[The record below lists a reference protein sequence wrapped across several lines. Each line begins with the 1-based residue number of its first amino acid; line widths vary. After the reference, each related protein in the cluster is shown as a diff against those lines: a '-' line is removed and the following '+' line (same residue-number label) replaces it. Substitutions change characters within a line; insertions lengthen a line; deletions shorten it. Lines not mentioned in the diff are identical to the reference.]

1 MRCVRRSLEYILRK
15 GMGQV
20 MSGQVID
27 GRKQD
32 GEETG
37 RTEADGMREDRGKPG
52 ENFQIRKDMNRNFQ
66 NMKKDVSAQVRP
78 FGIRD
83 KIGYMFGDF
92 GNDFSFI
99 FASSYLMVFYT
110 KVLGISGF
118 AVGILFMGSR
128 LVDAVTDV
136 TMGRIVDHMQPARD
150 GRFRSWIRRMCV
162 PVAVAST
169 LMYLYFVRDWAYW
182 ARLVYASVTYL
193 LWSSFCY
200 TAINIPYGSM
210 ASVISP
216 DVKDRASLSTFRSIG
231 ASLAGL
237 VIGVLVPLIVYE
249 TDPAGNQIVKPMS
262 FTVTAVA
269 FGILSVGCYALC
281 YFLCR
286 ERVAFDKKEEKR
298 EGIGVM
304 LRGLGQNRPL
314 LALVCAALVLLLAT
328 LLGQTMNNYLFL
340 DYFKNAKMLSAV
352 NVVSI
357 GGTLLLAPFI
367 STIASRFGK
376 KEAGALG
383 MLLAG
388 VVYLLLFFLRVRN
401 IPLFMV
407 LLFLGTLG
415 TGLFNMIIWAFIT
428 DIIDYQE
435 IATGRRED
443 GTVYAV
449 YSFARKVGQALA
461 GGLGGFVLTAIG
473 YISEAASQTPQ
484 VSERIY
490 TVATLVPGIC
500 YLIVFLII
508 QFAYPLGRREVEKNT
523 AVLQEKR
530 ENQAGDA

>member
-1 MRCVRRSLEYILRK
+1 MSSMIDSRENVKTEDARS
-15 GMGQV
+15 
-20 MSGQVID
+20 
-27 GRKQD
+27 
-32 GEETG
+32 
-37 RTEADGMREDRGKPG
+37 
-52 ENFQIRKDMNRNFQ
+52 
-66 NMKKDVSAQVRP
+66 VRP

-99 FASSYLMVFYT
+99 FASNYLMVFYT
-110 KVLGISGF
+110 KVLGLSGF
-118 AVGILFMGSR
+118 VVGLLFLGAR
-128 LVDAVTDV
+128 FVDAFTDV
-136 TMGRIVDHMQPARD
+136 TMGRIVDSVKPARD
-150 GRFRSWIRRMCV
+150 GRFRAWIRRMCI
-162 PVAVAST
+162 PVAVASSI
-169 LMYLYFVRDWAYW
+169 MYLYFVRDWAYW
-182 ARLVYASVTYL
+182 AKLAYVIFTYL

-249 TDPAGNQIVKPMS
+249 TDLEGNQIVKPVS
-262 FTVTAVA
+262 FTLTAFV
-269 FGILSVGCYALC
+269 FGVLAVGCYALC

-286 ERVAFDKKEEKR
+286 ERVFFEKKAGKVESAGELLK
-298 EGIGVM
+298 
-304 LRGLGQNRPL
+304 GLGRNKPL

-328 LLGQTMNNYLFL
+328 LMGQTMNNYLFL
-340 DYFKNAKMLSAV
+340 DYFKNAKAMAAV
-352 NVVSI
+352 NIVSMA
-357 GGTLLLAPFI
+357 GVFALAPFI
-367 STIASRFGK
+367 TKIASEFGK

-388 VVYLLLFFLRVRN
+388 IVYVLMFFLRIKS
-401 IPLFMV
+401 IPLFMA

-435 IATGRRED
+435 IAAGRRED

-449 YSFARKVGQALA
+449 YSFARKVGQAIA

-473 YISEAASQTPQ
+473 YISEAASQTEA
-484 VSERIY
+484 VAERIY
-490 TVATLVPGIC
+490 TVATLVPGVC
-500 YLIVFLII
+500 YLAVFLII
-508 QFAYPLGRREVEKNT
+508 RFAYPLGRKEVEQNT
-523 AVLQEKR
+523 AILR
-530 ENQAGDA
+530 ERRESENGKGV